1 VTVVDVIVLC
11 WIAVSAAQGARRGL
25 VANALGFAGF
35 AAGAVVGSRIAARVL
50 SGGDQSTWLPVV
62 GLLGAIVGGLLVQR
76 AAGSLAAA
84 VRPSIMRG
92 PLAAVDT
99 AGGLAL
105 GAALGAALVWLVAVL
120 AIEQP
125 GLGLRNDVQSSTIMP
140 ALLRAVPASTVLNE
154 LAKLD
159 PLPVLPSIADRAL
172 PQPVERTAHL
182 PAVVRARQSVVRI
195 TGESCGLGVEG
206 SGWVVGP
213 DLVVTN
219 AHVVAGEAPSST
231 TVETLPGLRDL
242 EATVVAMDVGN
253 DIAVLHVPGLDV
265 RPLQMASSDPS
276 NTRVALIG
284 YPHDGGLSTV
294 PGTAGSPITAL
305 AADARG
311 EHPHLRSMVPIRGDL
326 EHGDSGGP
334 VVDADGRVVAMM
346 FAADT
351 AGGGGFGVP
360 LSPIRAVLAGHL
372 GRPVSTGACV

>member
-11 WIAVSAAQGARRGL
+11 WIAIAAAQGARRGL
-25 VANALGFAGF
+25 VANALGLAGF
-35 AAGAVVGSRIAARVL
+35 AAGAIVGSRLAARFLV
-50 SGGDQSTWLPVV
+50 GGDQSTWLPVV
-62 GLLGAIVGGLLVQR
+62 GLVGAIVGGLLVQR
-76 AAGSLAAA
+76 AAGTIAAA
-84 VRPSIMRG
+84 LRPSILRG
-92 PLAAVDT
+92 PLAVVDT

-154 LAKLD
+154 LARLD

-172 PQPVERTAHL
+172 PLPVARTRGL
-182 PAVVRARQSVVRI
+182 PAVRRASLSVVRI

-206 SGWVVGP
+206 SGWVVRPG
-213 DLVVTN
+213 LVVTN
-219 AHVVAGEAPSST
+219 AHVVAGEARSST
-231 TVETLPGLRDL
+231 TVDGELH
-242 EATVVAMDVGN
+242 ATVVAMDVGN
-253 DIAVLHVPGLDV
+253 DIAVLRVPGLHKQ
-265 RPLQMASSDPS
+265 PLRMASSDPS
-276 NTRVALIG
+276 DTHVALIG
-284 YPHDGGLSTV
+284 YPHDGRRKIVS
-294 PGTAGSPITAL
+294 GTAGSPITAL

-334 VVDADGRVVAMM
+334 VVAGNGRVVAMM

-360 LSPIRAVLAGHL
+360 LSAIRAVLAGHL
-372 GRPVSTGACV
+372 GQPVSTGGCI

>member
-1 VTVVDVIVLC
+1 MTAVDVIVLC
-11 WIAVSAAQGARRGL
+11 WIAISAAQGARRGL

-35 AAGAVVGSRIAARVL
+35 AAGAVVGSRLAARVL
-50 SGGDQSTWLPVV
+50 VGGDQSTWLPLV
-62 GLLGAIVGGLLVQR
+62 GLVGAIVGGLLVQR
-76 AAGSLAAA
+76 AARSIAAA
-84 VRPSIMRG
+84 IRPSILRG
-92 PLAAVDT
+92 PLAAIDT

-125 GLGLRNDVQSSTIMP
+125 GLGLRHDVQSSTIMP

-154 LAKLD
+154 LARLD

-172 PQPVERTAHL
+172 PPPVKRTAHL
-182 PAVVRARQSVVRI
+182 PAVARASQSVVRI

-206 SGWVVGP
+206 SGWVVRPG
-213 DLVVTN
+213 LVVTN
-219 AHVVAGEAPSST
+219 AHVVAGEARSST
-231 TVETLPGLRDL
+231 TVETPPGLHDL
-242 EATVVAMDVGN
+242 QATVVAMDVGN
-253 DIAVLHVPGLDV
+253 DIAVLRVPGLDA
-265 RPLQMASSDPS
+265 RPLRMARSDPS
-276 NTRVALIG
+276 DTRVALIG
-284 YPHDGGLSTV
+284 YPHDRGMRIV

-334 VVDADGRVVAMM
+334 VVDAGGRVVAMM

-351 AGGGGFGVP
+351 GGGGGFGVP
-360 LSPIRAVLAGHL
+360 LGAIRAVLAGHL
-372 GRPVSTGACV
+372 RRAVSTGDCI

>member
-11 WIAVSAAQGARRGL
+11 WIAISAAQGARRGL

-76 AAGSLAAA
+76 AAGSIASAL
-84 VRPSIMRG
+84 RPSIMRG

-105 GAALGAALVWLVAVL
+105 GAALGAALVWLIAVL

-125 GLGLRNDVQSSTIMP
+125 ALGLRNDVQSSTIMP

-159 PLPVLPSIADRAL
+159 PLPVLPAIADRAL
-172 PQPVERTAHL
+172 PPPVERSAHL
-182 PAVVRARQSVVRI
+182 PAVARASQSVVRI

-206 SGWVVGP
+206 SGWVIRPG
-213 DLVVTN
+213 LVVTN
-219 AHVVAGEAPSST
+219 AHVVAGEAQSST
-231 TVETLPGLRDL
+231 TVETPPGLRDL
-242 EATVVAMDVGN
+242 RATVVAMDVGN
-253 DIAVLHVPGLDV
+253 DIAVLRVPGLDV
-265 RPLQMASSDPS
+265 RPLRMASSDPS
-276 NTRVALIG
+276 NTPVALIG
-284 YPHDGGLSTV
+284 YPHDGSMRIV

-311 EHPHLRSMVPIRGDL
+311 QHPHLRSMVPIRGDL

-351 AGGGGFGVP
+351 GGGGGFGVP
-360 LSPIRAVLAGHL
+360 LSAIRAVLAGHL
-372 GRPVSTGACV
+372 GRPVSTGDCI

>member
-11 WIAVSAAQGARRGL
+11 WIAIAAAQGARRGL
-25 VANALGFAGF
+25 VANALGLAGF
-35 AAGAVVGSRIAARVL
+35 AAGAIVGSRLAARFLV
-50 SGGDQSTWLPVV
+50 GGDRSTWLPVV
-62 GLLGAIVGGLLVQR
+62 GLVGAIVGGLLVQR
-76 AAGSLAAA
+76 AAGTIAAA
-84 VRPSIMRG
+84 LRPSILRG
-92 PLAAVDT
+92 PLAVVDT

-154 LAKLD
+154 LARLD

-172 PQPVERTAHL
+172 PLPLARTRGL
-182 PAVVRARQSVVRI
+182 PAVRRASLSVVRI

-206 SGWVVGP
+206 SGWVVRPG
-213 DLVVTN
+213 LVVTN
-219 AHVVAGEAPSST
+219 AHVVAGEARSST
-231 TVETLPGLRDL
+231 TVDGELH
-242 EATVVAMDVGN
+242 ATVVAMDVGN
-253 DIAVLHVPGLDV
+253 DIAVLRVPGLHKQ
-265 RPLQMASSDPS
+265 PLRMASSDPS
-276 NTRVALIG
+276 DTHVALIG
-284 YPHDGGLSTV
+284 YPHDGRRKIVS
-294 PGTAGSPITAL
+294 GTAGSPITAL

-334 VVDADGRVVAMM
+334 VVAGNGRVVAMM

-360 LSPIRAVLAGHL
+360 LSAIRAVLAGHL
-372 GRPVSTGACV
+372 GQPVSTGGCI